1 MRRIHSLDYV
11 KTFLAVIVVLAHTN
25 WLQTHLSPPVFVLG
39 NGLLRTVVPLFCI
52 IAGYFLHT
60 AVERGRTVRWLW
72 RVMALYL
79 FWMVAYLPIWKGQV
93 HSLWSLTTTLLWGF
107 FHLWFLIG
115 MFIAGLVLTGL
126 NWMGRKIAPRHALWF
141 VAVPAAL
148 CAMAG
153 LALEYA
159 DLFGVIQI
167 SEQRYRNG
175 LFLCFPFLAIGY
187 LIHSRIKAPGARPL
201 PSARLLL
208 PVTLAGLVLM
218 GVEAWLVQSRL
229 GLDVMIEIPFAGYV
243 AVPALFLL
251 CLQVEMPPQPVDLGL
266 ISATIYF
273 LHVWAFRLADVLGIH
288 SLPGLM
294 LMGVGV
300 PVLAALSY
308 GAASGRLRGRAA
320 RRPHGG

>member
-1 MRRIHSLDYV
+1 MSADPTPLWLRPDWRRTMLALVFAGAGVALTALSTWLAWNVLNAPWPASLAAAR
-11 KTFLAVIVVLAHTN
+11 LNIVGA
-25 WLQTHLSPPVFVLG
+25 
-39 NGLLRTVVPLFCI
+39 
-52 IAGYFLHT
+52 
-60 AVERGRTVRWLW
+60 
-72 RVMALYL
+72 ALY
-79 FWMVAYLPIWKGQV
+79 A
-93 HSLWSLTTTLLWGF
+93 TLG
-107 FHLWFLIG
+107 LI
-115 MFIAGLVLTGL
+115 GLVLTGL

-148 CAMAG
+148 CAVAG

>member
-1 MRRIHSLDYV
+1 M
-11 KTFLAVIVVLAHTN
+11 
-25 WLQTHLSPPVFVLG
+25 
-39 NGLLRTVVPLFCI
+39 
-52 IAGYFLHT
+52 
-60 AVERGRTVRWLW
+60 
-72 RVMALYL
+72 
-79 FWMVAYLPIWKGQV
+79 
-93 HSLWSLTTTLLWGF
+93 
-107 FHLWFLIG
+107 
-115 MFIAGLVLTGL
+115 
-126 NWMGRKIAPRHALWF
+126 
-141 VAVPAAL
+141 
-148 CAMAG
+148 
-153 LALEYA
+153 
-159 DLFGVIQI
+159 
-167 SEQRYRNG
+167 
-175 LFLCFPFLAIGY
+175 
-187 LIHSRIKAPGARPL
+187 
-201 PSARLLL
+201 
-208 PVTLAGLVLM
+208 
-218 GVEAWLVQSRL
+218 QSRL